1 MGQEPL
7 FMKKKLLIDTDIIID
22 FLRGFDR
29 AVRYIK
35 SHSEEI
41 VLSVITVAELYA
53 GVKGNDEHEELDDL
67 IALFPILQI
76 TTEVARIGG
85 LYKREYFKSHGV
97 GLADGLIAA
106 SAEIHD
112 AVLKT
117 LNIKHYPMIKGLKP
131 PYFKK

>member
-1 MGQEPL
+1 
-7 FMKKKLLIDTDIIID
+7 MKTKLLIDTDIIID
-22 FLRGFDR
+22 FLRGFDI

-53 GVKGNDEHEELDDL
+53 GVKGNDEHKELDDF
-67 IALFPILQI
+67 IDLFPILQI
-76 TTEVARIGG
+76 TTEVARNGG

-106 SAEIHD
+106 SAEFHD

>member
-1 MGQEPL
+1 MGQELL

-22 FLRGFDR
+22 FLRGFDI

-53 GVKGNDEHEELDDL
+53 GVKSNDERKELDDF
-67 IALFPILQI
+67 IDLFPILQI
-76 TTEVARIGG
+76 TTEVATIGG
-85 LYKREYFKSHGV
+85 LYKGKYVKSHGV

>member
-1 MGQEPL
+1 
-7 FMKKKLLIDTDIIID
+7 MKKKLLIDTDIIID
-22 FLRGFDR
+22 FLRGFDK

-53 GVKGNDEHEELDDL
+53 GVKGNDEHEELDDF

-76 TTEVARIGG
+76 TTEVARTGG

>member
-1 MGQEPL
+1 
-7 FMKKKLLIDTDIIID
+7 MKKKLLIDTDIIID
-22 FLRGFDR
+22 FLRGFDK

-53 GVKGNDEHEELDDL
+53 CVKGNNEHKELDDF
-67 IALFPILQI
+67 IDLFPILQI

-85 LYKREYFKSHGV
+85 LYKSEYFKSHGV

>member
-1 MGQEPL
+1 
-7 FMKKKLLIDTDIIID
+7 MKKKLLIDTDIIID

-41 VLSVITVAELYA
+41 VLSVVTVAELYA
-53 GVKGNDEHEELDDL
+53 GVKDNDEYKELDDF
-67 IALFPILQI
+67 IDLFPILQI
-76 TTEVARIGG
+76 STEVARIGG

-117 LNIKHYPMIKGLKP
+117 LNIKHYPMIKGLKL

>member
-1 MGQEPL
+1 
-7 FMKKKLLIDTDIIID
+7 MKKKLLIDTDIIID

-53 GVKGNDEHEELDDL
+53 GVKGNDEHKDLDDL

-76 TTEVARIGG
+76 TTEVAKIGG

>member
-1 MGQEPL
+1 
-7 FMKKKLLIDTDIIID
+7 MKKKLLIDTDIIID
-22 FLRGFDR
+22 FLRGFDK

-35 SHSEEI
+35 TNSEEI

-53 GVKGNDEHEELDDL
+53 GVKGNDEHEELDDF

-76 TTEVARIGG
+76 TTEVAMIGG

-117 LNIKHYPMIKGLKP
+117 LNIKHYPMIKGLKS

>member
-1 MGQEPL
+1 
-7 FMKKKLLIDTDIIID
+7 MKKKLLIDTDIIID
-22 FLRGFDR
+22 FLRGFDI

-53 GVKGNDEHEELDDL
+53 GVKGNDEHEELDDF

>member
-1 MGQEPL
+1 
-7 FMKKKLLIDTDIIID
+7 MKKKLLIDTDIIID

-53 GVKGNDEHEELDDL
+53 VVKGNDEHEELDNFID
-67 IALFPILQI
+67 LFPILQI
-76 TTEVARIGG
+76 TTEVARMGG
-85 LYKREYFKSHGV
+85 LYKCEYFKSHGV

-117 LNIKHYPMIKGLKP
+117 INIKHYPMIKGLKP